1 MEGGG
6 HKKEYSVYA
15 LDNIDNI
22 EQPLTVVRA
31 VVFAESADNV
41 TIQRLARDEV
51 TKVFDQAKFE
61 KHLTE
66 FNNGRARQPS
76 SEVVLVI
83 GQKPNNDRSRYLM
96 YVKVTG
102 SKAANQ
108 LVSGRHMLA
117 VAMSFR
123 FACPLAVAECQ
134 VNVLALT
141 FDVNT
146 DLRSRLSCQGI
157 KTVATYTSCVLV
169 NSHQITLLERDHH
182 MTHFCRFIYAIKFSL
197 WNKCTHYALISP
209 SCIHNWHLVGFG
221 FWKVAKKSSV
231 GEII

>member
-1 MEGGG
+1 M
-6 HKKEYSVYA
+6 YA

-22 EQPLTVVRA
+22 KQPLTVVRA

-108 LVSGRHMLA
+108 LVSG
-117 VAMSFR
+117 
-123 FACPLAVAECQ
+123 
-134 VNVLALT
+134 
-141 FDVNT
+141 
-146 DLRSRLSCQGI
+146 
-157 KTVATYTSCVLV
+157 
-169 NSHQITLLERDHH
+169 HH
-182 MTHFCRFIYAIKFSL
+182 MTHLCRSIYVIKFSL
-197 WNKCTHYALISP
+197 WNICTRYALMP
-209 SCIHNWHLVGFG
+209 SQHCN
-221 FWKVAKKSSV
+221 
-231 GEII
+231 